1 MAESIEELEKKIEA
15 LPRGTIVT
23 KNIDGKPY
31 FYQQYKE
38 NKKTVSNFLTND
50 EAEKMRPLI
59 EERRQLQKKLREM
72 KKNIPASAKPDD
84 KTSFIMNAITGAG
97 LLEMAETAK
106 DFKKRDCYEKI
117 SSYLYGKPVDKVCL
131 VYGLRRTG
139 KTTLLK
145 QLILD
150 MKEEDRKQTI
160 YIKARVGE
168 TIADLNK
175 DIKLAREKGFK
186 FFLIDEITLLEDFID
201 NAALL
206 SDVYA
211 VQGLKF
217 VLSGTDSLGF
227 YFAESEELY
236 DRAVTVHTT
245 FIPYK
250 EHARLLG
257 ITSIDE
263 YIRYGGTLKAGEW
276 DFEDE
281 ELNVEEA
288 SFRDDETARRYIDT
302 AICKNI
308 QHSLK
313 CYQKGRY
320 FRHLR
325 ELYDANELT
334 NAINRIIEDEN
345 HDFTVKVITD
355 LFESHDASGI
365 TTTKN
370 GRVKALREACLDRT
384 YLGSTSQLLR
394 KARDEENRTD
404 VLDTIDKFQILAT
417 LKKILEIKEK
427 DKQTIGVTD
436 THVTEIKQYLKRLDL
451 IDDLDI
457 ETLTG
462 SDGRLTYTIF
472 TQPGMRFCQAQ
483 ALVYSLMKDEQ
494 IKNLQEREI
503 NLITEKIIEGVL
515 GHMLEDIVIYET
527 KKVLMPNRHENKKQV
542 FQIRFEAGEFDMV
555 IYDKQTNT
563 CEIYEI
569 KHSLEVVPFQYRHL
583 INEDKIALTE
593 KRFGKITKKC
603 VLYRGE
609 TIQSENDVMYKNVE
623 EYLNELV
630 VN

>member
-50 EAEKMRPLI
+50 EAERMRPLI
-59 EERRQLQKKLREM
+59 EERRELQKKLREM
-72 KKNIPASAKPDD
+72 KKNVPAAAKTDGSA
-84 KTSFIMNAITGAG
+84 TFIMNAITGAG

-106 DFKKRDCYEKI
+106 NFKKRDCYEKI
-117 SSYLYGKPVDKVCL
+117 SSYLYGKPADKVCL

-150 MKEEDRKQTI
+150 MNEEEQKQTV

-175 DIKLAREKGFK
+175 DIKLAREKGIK

-263 YIRYGGTLKAGEW
+263 YIRYGGTLKAGEL
-276 DFEDE
+276 DFEDA

-355 LFESHDASGI
+355 LFESHD
-365 TTTKN
+365 
-370 GRVKALREACLDRT
+370 
-384 YLGSTSQLLR
+384 LGSTAQLLR
-394 KARDEENRTD
+394 KARDEEKRTD
-404 VLDTIDKFQILAT
+404 ILDEIDKSQILDT

-427 DKQTIGVTD
+427 DNQKIGVTD

-451 IDDLDI
+451 IDELDI

-462 SDGRLTYTIF
+462 SEGRLTYTIF

-494 IKNLQEREI
+494 IKSLQEREI

-527 KKVLMPNRHENKKQV
+527 KRVLMPNRHENKKQV

-555 IYDKQTNT
+555 IYDNQTNT

-569 KHSLEVVPFQYRHL
+569 KHSEEAVPFQYRHL

-603 VLYRGE
+603 VLYRGA
-609 TIQSENDVMYKNVE
+609 TMQSENDILYKNVE
-623 EYLNELV
+623 EYLNELGG
-630 VN
+630 

>member
-1 MAESIEELEKKIEA
+1 MAESIEELEKRIET

-50 EAEKMRPLI
+50 EAEKMRTLI

-72 KKNIPASAKPDD
+72 KKNLPAAAKPDD
-84 KTSFIMNAITGAG
+84 STSFIMNAITGSG
-97 LLEMAETAK
+97 LLEMAETARE
-106 DFKKRDCYEKI
+106 FKKRDCYEKI
-117 SSYLYGKPVDKVCL
+117 SSYLYGKPADKVCL

-168 TIADLNK
+168 SIADLNK
-175 DIKLAREKGFK
+175 DIKLAREKGIK
-186 FFLIDEITLLEDFID
+186 FFLVDEITLLEDFID

-263 YIRYGGTLKAGEW
+263 YIRYGGTLKAGEL
-276 DFEDE
+276 DFEDD

-355 LFESHDASGI
+355 LFESHD
-365 TTTKN
+365 
-370 GRVKALREACLDRT
+370 
-384 YLGSTSQLLR
+384 LGSTAQLLR
-394 KARDEENRTD
+394 KARDEDKRTD
-404 VLDTIDKFQILAT
+404 ILDEIDKTQILYT

-436 THVTEIKQYLKRLDL
+436 THVEEIKQYLKRLDL
-451 IDDLDI
+451 IDDLNI

-462 SDGRLTYTIF
+462 SEGKLNYTIF

-527 KKVLMPNRHENKKQV
+527 KRVLMPNRHENKKQV

-569 KHSLEVVPFQYRHL
+569 KHSLEAVPFQYRHL

-609 TIQSENDVMYKNVE
+609 TMQSENDVMYKNVE
-623 EYLNELV
+623 EYLNELAG
-630 VN
+630 

>member
-38 NKKTVSNFLTND
+38 NKKTVSIFLTND

-72 KKNIPASAKPDD
+72 KKNLPASAKPDD
-84 KTSFIMNAITGAG
+84 NTSFIMNAITGSG

-117 SSYLYGKPVDKVCL
+117 SSYLYGKPADKVCL

-263 YIRYGGTLKAGEW
+263 YIRYGGTLKAGEL

-355 LFESHDASGI
+355 LFESHD
-365 TTTKN
+365 
-370 GRVKALREACLDRT
+370 
-384 YLGSTSQLLR
+384 LGSTAQLLR

-404 VLDTIDKFQILAT
+404 VLDTIDKSQILAT

-427 DKQTIGVTD
+427 DNQTIGITD
-436 THVTEIKQYLKRLDL
+436 THVEEIKQYLKRLDL
-451 IDDLDI
+451 IDDLNI

-462 SDGRLTYTIF
+462 SEGKLSYTIF

-503 NLITEKIIEGVL
+503 HLITEKIIEGVF

-527 KKVLMPNRHENKKQV
+527 KRVLMPNRHENKKQV

-555 IYDKQTNT
+555 IYDNQTNT

-569 KHSLEVVPFQYRHL
+569 KHSLEAVPFQYRHL

-593 KRFGKITKKC
+593 KRFGKVTKKC

-609 TIQSENDVMYKNVE
+609 TMQSENDVMYKNVE

-630 VN
+630 VK

>member
-1 MAESIEELEKKIEA
+1 MAESIEELEKKMEA

-72 KKNIPASAKPDD
+72 KKNLPASAKPDD
-84 KTSFIMNAITGAG
+84 NTAFIMNAITGFG

-117 SSYLYGKPVDKVCL
+117 SSYLYGKPADKVCL

-160 YIKARVGE
+160 YIKARAGE

-355 LFESHDASGI
+355 LFESH
-365 TTTKN
+365 
-370 GRVKALREACLDRT
+370 ALD
-384 YLGSTSQLLR
+384 STAQLLR

-427 DKQTIGVTD
+427 DNQTIGVKD

-451 IDDLDI
+451 IDYLDI

-462 SDGRLTYTIF
+462 SEGKLSYTIF

-527 KKVLMPNRHENKKQV
+527 KRVLMPNRHENKKQV

-555 IYDKQTNT
+555 IYDNQTNT

-603 VLYRGE
+603 VLYLGE
-609 TIQSENDVMYKNVE
+609 TMQSENDVMYKNVE

>member
-50 EAEKMRPLI
+50 EAERMRPLI
-59 EERRQLQKKLREM
+59 EERRELQKKLREM
-72 KKNIPASAKPDD
+72 KKNVPAAAKTDGSA
-84 KTSFIMNAITGAG
+84 TFIMNAITGAG

-106 DFKKRDCYEKI
+106 NFKKEKI
-117 SSYLYGKPVDKVCL
+117 SSYLYGKPADKVCL

-150 MKEEDRKQTI
+150 MNEEEQKQTV

-175 DIKLAREKGFK
+175 DIKLAREKGIK

-263 YIRYGGTLKAGEW
+263 YIRYGGTLKAGEL
-276 DFEDE
+276 DFEDT

-334 NAINRIIEDEN
+334 NAINRIIEEEN
-345 HDFTVKVITD
+345 HNFTVKVITD
-355 LFESHDASGI
+355 LFESHD
-365 TTTKN
+365 
-370 GRVKALREACLDRT
+370 
-384 YLGSTSQLLR
+384 LGSTAQLLR
-394 KARDEENRTD
+394 KARDEEKRTD
-404 VLDTIDKFQILAT
+404 ILDEIDKSQILET

-427 DKQTIGVTD
+427 DNQKIGVTD

-451 IDDLDI
+451 IDELDI

-462 SDGRLTYTIF
+462 SEGRLTYTIF

-494 IKNLQEREI
+494 IKSLQEREI

-527 KKVLMPNRHENKKQV
+527 KRVLMPNRHENKKQI

-555 IYDKQTNT
+555 IYDNQTNT

-569 KHSLEVVPFQYRHL
+569 KHSEEAVPFQYRHL

-603 VLYRGE
+603 VLYRGA
-609 TIQSENDVMYKNVE
+609 TMQSENDILYKNVE
-623 EYLNELV
+623 EYLNELGG
-630 VN
+630 

>member
-1 MAESIEELEKKIEA
+1 MAESIEELEKRIET

-59 EERRQLQKKLREM
+59 DERRQLQKKLRAM
-72 KKNIPASAKPDD
+72 KKNLPAAAKPDD
-84 KTSFIMNAITGAG
+84 STSFIMNAITGAG

-117 SSYLYGKPVDKVCL
+117 SSYLYGKPADKVCL

-175 DIKLAREKGFK
+175 DIKLAREKGIK

-245 FIPYK
+245 FIPYN

-263 YIRYGGTLKAGEW
+263 YIRYGGTLKAGEL
-276 DFEDE
+276 DFEDA

-345 HDFTVKVITD
+345 HDFTVQVITD
-355 LFESHDASGI
+355 LFESHD
-365 TTTKN
+365 
-370 GRVKALREACLDRT
+370 
-384 YLGSTSQLLR
+384 LGSTAQLLR
-394 KARDEENRTD
+394 KARDEDKRTD
-404 VLDTIDKFQILAT
+404 ILDEIDKSQILET

-451 IDDLDI
+451 IDDLNI

-462 SDGRLTYTIF
+462 SEGKLSYTIF

-527 KKVLMPNRHENKKQV
+527 KRVLMPNRHENKKQV

-555 IYDKQTNT
+555 IYDNQTNT

-569 KHSLEVVPFQYRHL
+569 KHSLEAVPFQYRHL
-583 INEDKIALTE
+583 INEDKIELTE

-609 TIQSENDVMYKNVE
+609 TMQSENDVMYKNVE

>member
-50 EAEKMRPLI
+50 EAERMRPLI
-59 EERRQLQKKLREM
+59 EVRRELQKKLREM
-72 KKNIPASAKPDD
+72 KKNVPAAAKTDGSA
-84 KTSFIMNAITGAG
+84 TFIMNAITGAG

-106 DFKKRDCYEKI
+106 NFKKRDCYEKI
-117 SSYLYGKPVDKVCL
+117 SSYLYGKPADKVCL

-150 MKEEDRKQTI
+150 MNEEEQKQTV

-175 DIKLAREKGFK
+175 DIKLAREKGIK

-263 YIRYGGTLKAGEW
+263 YIRYGGTLKAGEL
-276 DFEDE
+276 DFEDA

-334 NAINRIIEDEN
+334 NAINRIIEEEN
-345 HDFTVKVITD
+345 HNFTVKVITD
-355 LFESHDASGI
+355 LFESHD
-365 TTTKN
+365 
-370 GRVKALREACLDRT
+370 
-384 YLGSTSQLLR
+384 LGSTAQLLR
-394 KARDEENRTD
+394 KARDEEKRTD
-404 VLDTIDKFQILAT
+404 ILDEIDKSQILET

-427 DKQTIGVTD
+427 DNQKIGVTD

-451 IDDLDI
+451 IDELDI

-462 SDGRLTYTIF
+462 SEGRLTYTIF

-494 IKNLQEREI
+494 IKSLQEREI

-527 KKVLMPNRHENKKQV
+527 KRVLMPNRHENKKQI

-555 IYDKQTNT
+555 IYDNQTNT

-569 KHSLEVVPFQYRHL
+569 KHSEEAVPFQYRHL

-603 VLYRGE
+603 VLYRGA
-609 TIQSENDVMYKNVE
+609 TMQSENDILYKNVE
-623 EYLNELV
+623 EYLNELGG
-630 VN
+630 

>member
-59 EERRQLQKKLREM
+59 EERRQLQKKLRAM
-72 KKNIPASAKPDD
+72 KKNLPASAKPDD
-84 KTSFIMNAITGAG
+84 NISFIMNAITGSG

-117 SSYLYGKPVDKVCL
+117 SSYLYGKPADKVCL

-355 LFESHDASGI
+355 LFESH
-365 TTTKN
+365 
-370 GRVKALREACLDRT
+370 ALD
-384 YLGSTSQLLR
+384 STAQLLR

-427 DKQTIGVTD
+427 DNQTIGVKD

-451 IDDLDI
+451 IDYLDI

-462 SDGRLTYTIF
+462 SEGKLSYTIF

-555 IYDKQTNT
+555 IYDNQTNT

-609 TIQSENDVMYKNVE
+609 TMQYENDVMYKNVE

>member
-1 MAESIEELEKKIEA
+1 MAESIEELETRIEA

-38 NKKTVSNFLTND
+38 NKKTVSNFLSND

-59 EERRQLQKKLREM
+59 KERRELQKKLREM
-72 KKNIPASAKPDD
+72 KKNHPAAIKIDNSA
-84 KTSFIMNAITGAG
+84 TFSMNAITGAG

-106 DFKKRDCYEKI
+106 DFKKRDCFEKI
-117 SSYLYGKPVDKVCL
+117 SSYLYGKPADKVCL

-150 MKEEDRKQTI
+150 MNDEDRKQTV

-175 DIKLAREKGFK
+175 DIKLAREKGIK

-263 YIRYGGTLKAGEW
+263 YIRYGGTLKAGEL

-345 HDFTVKVITD
+345 HDFTVKVITE
-355 LFESHDASGI
+355 LFESHD
-365 TTTKN
+365 
-370 GRVKALREACLDRT
+370 
-384 YLGSTSQLLR
+384 LGSTAQLLR
-394 KARDEENRTD
+394 KARDEDKRTD
-404 VLDTIDKFQILAT
+404 ILDEIDKSQILST

-427 DKQTIGVTD
+427 DNQTIGITD
-436 THVTEIKQYLKRLDL
+436 THVEEIKQYLKRLDL

-457 ETLTG
+457 KTLTG
-462 SDGRLTYTIF
+462 SEGRLTYTIF

-503 NLITEKIIEGVL
+503 NLITEKIIDSVL

-527 KKVLMPNRHENKKQV
+527 KRVLMPKRHDNKKQV

-555 IYDKQTNT
+555 IYDNQSNT

-569 KHSLEVVPFQYRHL
+569 KHSLEAVPFQYRHL

-593 KRFGKITKKC
+593 KRFGTITKKC
-603 VLYRGE
+603 VLYRGSTME
-609 TIQSENDVMYKNVE
+609 SENDVLYKNVE
-623 EYLNELV
+623 EYLNEL
-630 VN
+630 N

>member
-72 KKNIPASAKPDD
+72 KKNLPASARPDD
-84 KTSFIMNAITGAG
+84 NTSFIMNAITGSG

-117 SSYLYGKPVDKVCL
+117 SSYLYGKPADKVCL

-175 DIKLAREKGFK
+175 DIKLAREKGIK

-263 YIRYGGTLKAGEW
+263 YIRYGGTLKAGEL

-355 LFESHDASGI
+355 LFESHD
-365 TTTKN
+365 
-370 GRVKALREACLDRT
+370 
-384 YLGSTSQLLR
+384 LGSTAQLLR

-404 VLDTIDKFQILAT
+404 VLDTIDKSQILAT

-427 DKQTIGVTD
+427 DNQTIGITD
-436 THVTEIKQYLKRLDL
+436 THVEVIKQYLKRLDL

-462 SDGRLTYTIF
+462 SEGKLNYTIF

-527 KKVLMPNRHENKKQV
+527 KRVLMPNRHENKKQV

-555 IYDKQTNT
+555 IYDNQTNT

-569 KHSLEVVPFQYRHL
+569 KHSLEAIPFQYRHL

-609 TIQSENDVMYKNVE
+609 TMQSENDVMYKNVE

>member
-50 EAEKMRPLI
+50 EAERMRPLI
-59 EERRQLQKKLREM
+59 EVRRELQKKLREM
-72 KKNIPASAKPDD
+72 KKNVPAAAKTDGSA
-84 KTSFIMNAITGAG
+84 TFIMNAITGAG

-106 DFKKRDCYEKI
+106 NFKKRDCYEKI
-117 SSYLYGKPVDKVCL
+117 SSYLYGKPADKVCL

-150 MKEEDRKQTI
+150 MNEEEQKQTV

-175 DIKLAREKGFK
+175 DIKLAREKGIK

-263 YIRYGGTLKAGEW
+263 YIRYGGTLKAGEL
-276 DFEDE
+276 DFEDA

-345 HDFTVKVITD
+345 HNFTVKVITD
-355 LFESHDASGI
+355 LFESHD
-365 TTTKN
+365 
-370 GRVKALREACLDRT
+370 
-384 YLGSTSQLLR
+384 LGSTAQLLR
-394 KARDEENRTD
+394 KARDEEKRTD
-404 VLDTIDKFQILAT
+404 ILDEIDKSQILET

-427 DKQTIGVTD
+427 DNQKIGVTD

-451 IDDLDI
+451 IDELDI

-462 SDGRLTYTIF
+462 SEGRLTYTIF

-494 IKNLQEREI
+494 IKSLQEREI

-527 KKVLMPNRHENKKQV
+527 KRVLMPNRHENKKQI

-555 IYDKQTNT
+555 IYDNQTNT

-569 KHSLEVVPFQYRHL
+569 KHSEEAVPFQYRHL

-603 VLYRGE
+603 VLYRGA
-609 TIQSENDVMYKNVE
+609 TMQSENDILYKNVE
-623 EYLNELV
+623 EYLNELGG
-630 VN
+630 

>member
-1 MAESIEELEKKIEA
+1 MAESIEELEKRIET

-59 EERRQLQKKLREM
+59 DERRQLQKKLRAM
-72 KKNIPASAKPDD
+72 KKNLPATAKLDD
-84 KTSFIMNAITGAG
+84 STSFIMNAITGAG

-117 SSYLYGKPVDKVCL
+117 SSYLYGKPADKVCL

-175 DIKLAREKGFK
+175 DIKLAREKGIK

-236 DRAVTVHTT
+236 DRTVTVHTT

-263 YIRYGGTLKAGEW
+263 YIRYGGTLKAGEL
-276 DFEDE
+276 DFEDA

-345 HDFTVKVITD
+345 HDFTIKVITD
-355 LFESHDASGI
+355 LFESHD
-365 TTTKN
+365 
-370 GRVKALREACLDRT
+370 
-384 YLGSTSQLLR
+384 LGSTAQLLR
-394 KARDEENRTD
+394 KARDEDKRTD
-404 VLDTIDKFQILAT
+404 ILDEIDKSQILET

-462 SDGRLTYTIF
+462 SEGKLNYTIF

-527 KKVLMPNRHENKKQV
+527 KRVLMPNRHENKKQV

-555 IYDKQTNT
+555 IYDNQTNT
-563 CEIYEI
+563 CEVYEI
-569 KHSLEVVPFQYRHL
+569 KHSLEAVPFQYRHL
-583 INEDKIALTE
+583 INEDKIELTE

-609 TIQSENDVMYKNVE
+609 TMQSENDVMYKNVE

-630 VN
+630 G

>member
-50 EAEKMRPLI
+50 EAERMRPLI
-59 EERRQLQKKLREM
+59 EERRELQKKLREM
-72 KKNIPASAKPDD
+72 KKNVPAAAKTDGSA
-84 KTSFIMNAITGAG
+84 TFIMNAITGAG

-106 DFKKRDCYEKI
+106 NFKKRDCYEKI
-117 SSYLYGKPVDKVCL
+117 SSYLYGKPADKVCL

-150 MKEEDRKQTI
+150 MNEEEQKQTV

-175 DIKLAREKGFK
+175 DIKLAREKGIK

-227 YFAESEELY
+227 YFAECDELY

-250 EHARLLG
+250 EHSRLLG

-263 YIRYGGTLKAGEW
+263 YIRYGGTLKAGEL
-276 DFEDE
+276 DFEDT

-355 LFESHDASGI
+355 LFESHD
-365 TTTKN
+365 
-370 GRVKALREACLDRT
+370 
-384 YLGSTSQLLR
+384 LGSTAQLLR
-394 KARDEENRTD
+394 KARDEEKRTD
-404 VLDTIDKFQILAT
+404 ILDEIDKSQILDT

-427 DKQTIGVTD
+427 DNQKIGVTD

-451 IDDLDI
+451 IDELDI

-462 SDGRLTYTIF
+462 SEGRLTYTIF

-494 IKNLQEREI
+494 IKSLQEREI

-527 KKVLMPNRHENKKQV
+527 KRVLMPNRHENKKQI

-555 IYDKQTNT
+555 IYDNQTNT

-569 KHSLEVVPFQYRHL
+569 KHSEEAVPFQYRHL

-603 VLYRGE
+603 VLYRGA
-609 TIQSENDVMYKNVE
+609 TMQSENDILYKNVE
-623 EYLNELV
+623 EYLNELGG
-630 VN
+630 

>member
-1 MAESIEELEKKIEA
+1 
-15 LPRGTIVT
+15 
-23 KNIDGKPY
+23 
-31 FYQQYKE
+31 
-38 NKKTVSNFLTND
+38 
-50 EAEKMRPLI
+50 MRPLI
-59 EERRQLQKKLREM
+59 DERRQLQKKLREM
-72 KKNIPASAKPDD
+72 KKNLPAAAKPDD
-84 KTSFIMNAITGAG
+84 SPSFIMNAITGSG

-117 SSYLYGKPVDKVCL
+117 SSYLYGKPADKVCL

-160 YIKARVGE
+160 YMKVSVGE

-175 DIKLAREKGFK
+175 DIKLAREKGIK

-245 FIPYK
+245 FIPYN

-257 ITSIDE
+257 IKSIDE
-263 YIRYGGTLKAGEW
+263 YIRYGGTLKAGEL
-276 DFEDE
+276 DFEDA

-345 HDFTVKVITD
+345 HDFTVQVITD
-355 LFESHDASGI
+355 LFESHD
-365 TTTKN
+365 
-370 GRVKALREACLDRT
+370 
-384 YLGSTSQLLR
+384 LGSTAQLLR
-394 KARDEENRTD
+394 KARDKDKRTD
-404 VLDTIDKFQILAT
+404 ILDEIDKSQILET

-427 DKQTIGVTD
+427 DNQTIGITD
-436 THVTEIKQYLKRLDL
+436 SHVEEIKQYLKRLDL

-462 SDGRLTYTIF
+462 SEGKLSYTIF

-527 KKVLMPNRHENKKQV
+527 KRVLMPNRHENKKQV

-555 IYDKQTNT
+555 IYNNQTNT

-569 KHSLEVVPFQYRHL
+569 KHSLEAVPFQYRHL
-583 INEDKIALTE
+583 INEDKIELTE

-609 TIQSENDVMYKNVE
+609 TMQSENDVMYKNVE

-630 VN
+630 G

>member
-1 MAESIEELEKKIEA
+1 MAKSIEELEKKIET

-23 KNIDGKPY
+23 KIIDGKPY

-38 NKKTVSNFLTND
+38 NKKTVSNFLSND
-50 EAEKMRPLI
+50 EAEQMRPLI
-59 EERRQLQKKLREM
+59 EERRELQKKLREM
-72 KKNIPASAKPDD
+72 KKKNPFVVKMDNSKN
-84 KTSFIMNAITGAG
+84 FIMSAITGAG

-106 DFKKRDCYEKI
+106 GFKKRDCYNKI
-117 SSYLYGKPVDKVCL
+117 VSYLYGKPADKVCL

-150 MKEEDRKQTI
+150 MSEEDRKQTV
-160 YIKARVGE
+160 YIKAKGGE
-168 TIADLNK
+168 TIAELNK
-175 DIKLAREKGFK
+175 DIKTAREKGIK
-186 FFLIDEITLLEDFID
+186 FFLIDEIILLEDFID
-201 NAALL
+201 NASLL

-263 YIRYGGTLKAGEW
+263 YIRYGGTLKAGELE
-276 DFEDE
+276 FEDKA
-281 ELNVEEA
+281 LNVEEA

-355 LFESHDASGI
+355 LFESHD
-365 TTTKN
+365 
-370 GRVKALREACLDRT
+370 
-384 YLGSTSQLLR
+384 LGSTAQLLR
-394 KARDEENRTD
+394 KARDEERRTD
-404 VLDTIDKFQILAT
+404 VLDTIDKTQILT
-417 LKKILEIKEK
+417 TFKRILEIKEK
-427 DKQTIGVTD
+427 DNQKIGVTD

-451 IDDLDI
+451 IDELDI

-462 SDGRLTYTIF
+462 NEGRLTYTIF

-483 ALVYSLMKDEQ
+483 ALVYSLMIDKQ
-494 IKNLQEREI
+494 IKNLQEYEI

-527 KKVLMPNRHENKKQV
+527 KRILMPNRHENKKQV

-555 IYDKQTNT
+555 IYDSQTNT

-569 KHSLEVVPFQYRHL
+569 KHSSEADVHQYRHL
-583 INEDKIALTE
+583 RNEDKIALTE
-593 KRFGKITKKC
+593 KRFGRITKKC
-603 VLYRGE
+603 VLYRGA
-609 TIQSENDVMYKNVE
+609 TMQSENDVLYKNVE
-623 EYLNELV
+623 EYLNELGK
-630 VN
+630 

>member
-1 MAESIEELEKKIEA
+1 MTESIEELEKRIET

-59 EERRQLQKKLREM
+59 EERRELQKKLRAM
-72 KKNIPASAKPDD
+72 KKNLPAAAKPDD
-84 KTSFIMNAITGAG
+84 STSFIMNAITGAG

-117 SSYLYGKPVDKVCL
+117 SSYLYGKPADKVCL

-175 DIKLAREKGFK
+175 DIKLAREKGIK

-245 FIPYK
+245 FIPYN

-257 ITSIDE
+257 IKSIDE
-263 YIRYGGTLKAGEW
+263 YIRYGGTLKAGEL
-276 DFEDE
+276 DFEDA

-345 HDFTVKVITD
+345 HDFTVQVITD
-355 LFESHDASGI
+355 LFESHD
-365 TTTKN
+365 
-370 GRVKALREACLDRT
+370 
-384 YLGSTSQLLR
+384 LGSTAQLLR
-394 KARDEENRTD
+394 KARDEDKRTD
-404 VLDTIDKFQILAT
+404 ILDEIDKSQILET

-451 IDDLDI
+451 IDDLNI

-462 SDGRLTYTIF
+462 SEGKLSYTIF

-527 KKVLMPNRHENKKQV
+527 KRVLMPNRHENKKQV

-555 IYDKQTNT
+555 IYDNQTNT

-569 KHSLEVVPFQYRHL
+569 KHSLEAVPFQYRHL
-583 INEDKIALTE
+583 INEDKIELTE

-609 TIQSENDVMYKNVE
+609 TMQSENDVMYKNVE

-630 VN
+630 VS